1 MGAVV
6 CQSGPCSKCLGE
18 LRSCPSCATDAEQC
32 FRCLSRKNLGKCCN
46 CARKIYP
53 GIPSEWTCKLSKECG
68 DCAQSV
74 DQCVTGP
81 QAKCNTGGSAIG
93 CASCI
98 LSANADDCCD
108 CLSQAATT
116 AGATLPTNFKC
127 PLPGSCSRCGNV
139 ITTCENDCVT
149 SFDVAKCA
157 KCLNDNNGF
166 GCCRCLK
173 DLGVSSIDC
182 AAVNAA
188 ASQVK
193 AAVNQAKGAVKKTK
207 GVGSKLAGAFN
218 KVKNALP

>member
-1 MGAVV
+1 M
-6 CQSGPCSKCLGE
+6 
-18 LRSCPSCATDAEQC
+18 
-32 FRCLSRKNLGKCCN
+32 
-46 CARKIYP
+46 
-53 GIPSEWTCKLSKECG
+53 
-68 DCAQSV
+68 
-74 DQCVTGP
+74 TGP

-188 ASQVK
+188 ANQVK